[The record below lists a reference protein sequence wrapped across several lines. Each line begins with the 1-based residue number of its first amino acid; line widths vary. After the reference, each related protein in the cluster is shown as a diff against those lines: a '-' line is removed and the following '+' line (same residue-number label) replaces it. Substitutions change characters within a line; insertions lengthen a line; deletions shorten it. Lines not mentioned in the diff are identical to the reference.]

1 MTGFGTVKNILRTT
15 NGLEEGIWYEA
26 VIRDHEAKES
36 LWQLVVASY
45 SVLRILI

>member
-26 VIRDHEAKES
+26 VIRDHEGKFVAACS
-36 LWQLVVASY
+36 GQLQCT
-45 SVLRILI
+45 